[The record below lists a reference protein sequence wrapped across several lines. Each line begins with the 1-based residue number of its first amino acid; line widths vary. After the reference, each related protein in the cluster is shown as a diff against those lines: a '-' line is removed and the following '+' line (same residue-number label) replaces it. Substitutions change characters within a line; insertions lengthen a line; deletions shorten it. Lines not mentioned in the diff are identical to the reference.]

1 MNTNLFETFKYAK
14 IKKSLKRRKEQ
25 DQAKTKYLKYRE
37 RSDKN
42 IGEEDKLRVAS
53 SDKEALTERA
63 KVFLKFETIQS
74 QYNCKIS
81 YSI

>member
-1 MNTNLFETFKYAK
+1 MKRILICSKPLNMLKLKNVF
-14 IKKSLKRRKEQ
+14 KRRKEQ

-63 KVFLKFETIQS
+63 KVFL
-74 QYNCKIS
+74 Y
-81 YSI
+81 

>member
-42 IGEEDKLRVAS
+42 IGEEDTNL
-53 SDKEALTERA
+53 SDQRPGLWEH
-63 KVFLKFETIQS
+63 
-74 QYNCKIS
+74 
-81 YSI
+81 